1 MATCTT
7 CDLCSTVLTRPRD
20 GLRPARLVAMCE
32 NPSAVAMGDIDDF
45 ELGLDVCKPCLR
57 RAIGMLRDC
66 FGQKCSPEF
75 VEASGKFLV
84 DTQGDDGP
92 GKVEFPTRPIRPDLT

>member
-1 MATCTT
+1 MATQRT
-7 CDLCSTVLTRPRD
+7 CDLCSLVLTKPRD
-20 GLRPARLVAMCE
+20 GLRPARLIALCA
-32 NPSAVAMGDIDDF
+32 NPSAVAMGDTDDF
-45 ELGLDVCKPCLR
+45 ELDIDVCKTCLR
-57 RAIGMLRDC
+57 RAVGMLREC

-92 GKVEFPTRPIRPDLT
+92 GKVEFPIRPHLT

>member
-1 MATCTT
+1 MATHTT

-20 GLRPARLVAMCE
+20 RRSRLFAKCP
-32 NPSAVAMGDIDDF
+32 NPLAGPGPEDLDDF
-45 ELGLDVCKPCLR
+45 DLGIDACRACLR

-92 GKVEFPTRPIRPDLT
+92 GKVEFSLRPHLT

>member
-1 MATCTT
+1 MATHTT
-7 CDLCSTVLTRPRD
+7 CDLCSTVLNRRRD
-20 GLRPARLVAMCE
+20 GRAQLIALCP
-32 NPSAVAMGDIDDF
+32 NPSAVAMGDSDDF

-57 RAIGMLRDC
+57 RVVGMLRDC

-75 VEASGKFLV
+75 VEQSGKFLV

-92 GKVEFPTRPIRPDLT
+92 GKVEFPIRPHLT